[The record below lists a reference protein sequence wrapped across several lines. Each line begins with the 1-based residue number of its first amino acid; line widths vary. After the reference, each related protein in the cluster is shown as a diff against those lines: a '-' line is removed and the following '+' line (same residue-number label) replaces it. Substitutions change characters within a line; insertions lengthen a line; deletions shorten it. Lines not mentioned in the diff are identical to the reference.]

1 MTVSTMIKNTVSA
14 RLSVFV
20 IYLTRYGLTDL
31 LELIVVM
38 RFPKKRLL
46 IRNTDKIMSAIKIFI
61 ADNPL

>member
-1 MTVSTMIKNTVSA
+1 MIKNTVSA

-31 LELIVVM
+31 LELIVVI